1 MIDHILIADVFVT
14 HLVVFENKLAH
25 KLSELLML
33 LNEIRSRVFLLFK
46 ALSNL
51 VLSYGKRVCK

>member
-1 MIDHILIADVFVT
+1 MIYHILIADVFVT
-14 HLVVFENKLAH
+14 HLVVLENKLAH

-33 LNEIRSRVFLLFK
+33 LNEICSRVLLLFK